1 MKSFGYVDS
10 CVVNP
15 VYEYAP
21 YHYTAAKEP
30 VYNEWV
36 LYASDH
42 PTTYTWA
49 VYVQKMEK
57 KHVVSTANLMKDG

>member
-21 YHYTAAKEP
+21 YHYDVAKAP
-30 VYNEWV
+30 VFNEWI

-42 PTTYTWA
+42 PVSYSWA
-49 VYVQKMEK
+49 VYVQKLDK
-57 KHVVSTANLMKDG
+57 SFVVSPFNR